1 MLAFMYLKGRGVEI
15 NYEKA
20 RKIFERESKEGSQ
33 VAEETL
39 IVMRYFEMGF
49 SSTRLAALEE
59 MRAMFKLYELRVEKE
74 QNRTKK

>member
-1 MLAFMYLKGRGVEI
+1 MLAFMYLKGSGVEI
-15 NYEKA
+15 NYQKA

-59 MRAMFKLYELRVEKE
+59 MRTMFKLYELRVEME

>member
-59 MRAMFKLYELRVEKE
+59 MRTMFKLYELRVEKE